1 MQVVLAVEGGARAGT
16 KFDFADEALS
26 AIGGSERASATQAA
40 STQGQEPGWQ
50 SGWTDATLPNGLT
63 MRLPPNT
70 FEAELPYAA
79 GIAGADPTAF
89 AAAAASFS
97 RNPALAMAA
106 REQARMKA
114 AVAQRIS
121 VLEARVA
128 AQVQH
133 VAAAMF
139 DLRRASRAA
148 SLSQRSVYATKVALG
163 QAHRQLAALD
173 LNTRRL
179 ADTARLADLKRAL
192 HLTEVRQPPPT
203 LVLPRSLC
211 IRTLCCRRRRCCCCS
226 DRCPS
231 GRASSRRRRSAS

>member
-1 MQVVLAVEGGARAGT
+1 
-16 KFDFADEALS
+16 
-26 AIGGSERASATQAA
+26 
-40 STQGQEPGWQ
+40 
-50 SGWTDATLPNGLT
+50 

-148 SLSQRSVYATKVALG
+148 SLSQRGVYATKVALG